1 MDFKKPDLS
10 SFTNLTKKF
19 DLGGIVNSVKSIIT
33 PTGQTPTPQNSSDVL
48 GAKMAELSLLLQ
60 DLAAAQSEQAKK
72 LTEANQRLNEI
83 FGLIRAQTPTKEP
96 APPPTKM
103 DVKLQEVADNEGM
116 PTSKQEEKMKLKQDE
131 KK

>member
-10 SFTNLTKKF
+10 SLTNLTKKF

-33 PTGQTPTPQNSSDVL
+33 PGGQTPTPQDPSDVL
-48 GAKMAELSLLLQ
+48 GNKMAELSLLLQ

-72 LTEANQRLNEI
+72 LAEANQRLNEI
-83 FGLIRAQTPTKEP
+83 FALIRAQTPAKEP
-96 APPPTKM
+96 APSPTKV